1 MMASR
6 PQGFRLARTTS
17 PHKLPLAAAAGVAGL
32 FAIFHGY
39 AHGAELPLD
48 VSVAAYG
55 LGFLLATALLHAIGI
70 GLVHAAGRQG
80 AQTAL
85 RAQQVVGVGMVAI
98 GIALLAGWL

>member
-1 MMASR
+1 MRTGGVGAV
-6 PQGFRLARTTS
+6 GLA
-17 PHKLPLAAAAGVAGL
+17 VALGAL
-32 FAIFHGY
+32 HALTPGHGY

-70 GLVHAAGRQG
+70 GLVHAAVRQG